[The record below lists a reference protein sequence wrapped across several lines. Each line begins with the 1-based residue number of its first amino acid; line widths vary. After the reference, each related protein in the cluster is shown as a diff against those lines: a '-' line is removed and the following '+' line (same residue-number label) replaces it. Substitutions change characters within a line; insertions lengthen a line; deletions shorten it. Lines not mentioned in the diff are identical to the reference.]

1 MDNNNKNMAKQKTV
15 YDNLLPDVK
24 KALQA
29 SARKYSSAK
38 RLKYTLMS
46 KLMWYE
52 LTIDEMRDV
61 ITYSN
66 LNSWELNQYSFMY
79 GENIIER

>member
-1 MDNNNKNMAKQKTV
+1 MSKINTV

-24 KALQA
+24 SALQA

-52 LTIDEMRDV
+52 LTIDDV
-61 ITYSN
+61 RELITYGDLQSWN
-66 LNSWELNQYSFMY
+66 LNSYAFMY
-79 GENIIER
+79 GENIIKK

>member
-1 MDNNNKNMAKQKTV
+1 MSKIKTV

-24 KALQA
+24 SALQT

-52 LTIDEMRDV
+52 LTIDEVREL
-61 ITYSN
+61 ITYGDLQSWN
-66 LNSWELNQYSFMY
+66 LNSYAFMY
-79 GENIIER
+79 GENIIKK

>member
-1 MDNNNKNMAKQKTV
+1 MSKIKTV

-24 KALQA
+24 SALQA

-52 LTIDEMRDV
+52 LTIDDV
-61 ITYSN
+61 RELITYGDLQSWN
-66 LNSWELNQYSFMY
+66 LNSYAFMY
-79 GENIIER
+79 GENIIKK

>member
-1 MDNNNKNMAKQKTV
+1 MTKLTTV

-24 KALQA
+24 TSLQA

-46 KLMWYE
+46 KLMWSE
-52 LTIDEMRDV
+52 LTIDEVRDLL
-61 ITYSN
+61 TYGGV
-66 LNSWELNQYSFMY
+66 NSWELDSFSFMY
-79 GENIIER
+79 GDKIIDKN

>member
-1 MDNNNKNMAKQKTV
+1 MSKLKTV

-24 KALQA
+24 KALQT

-46 KLMWYE
+46 KLMWNE
-52 LTIDEMRDV
+52 LTIDEMRDL
-61 ITYSN
+61 ITYSDLESWR
-66 LNSWELNQYSFMY
+66 LNSYAFMY

>member
-1 MDNNNKNMAKQKTV
+1 MSKINTV

-24 KALQA
+24 SALQA
-29 SARKYSSAK
+29 SARKYTTAK

-52 LTIDEMRDV
+52 LTIDDV
-61 ITYSN
+61 RELITYSDLESWN
-66 LNSWELNQYSFMY
+66 LNSYAFMY
-79 GENIIER
+79 GENIIKK

>member
-1 MDNNNKNMAKQKTV
+1 MSKLKTV

-24 KALQA
+24 TSLQA

-46 KLMWYE
+46 KLMWQE
-52 LTIDEMRDV
+52 LTIDEMRDI
-61 ITYSN
+61 ITYGD

>member
-1 MDNNNKNMAKQKTV
+1 MSKIKSV

-24 KALQA
+24 KELQA

-46 KLMWYE
+46 KLMWNE
-52 LTIDEMRDV
+52 LTIDEMRDL
-61 ITYSN
+61 ITYGDLQSWN
-66 LNSWELNQYSFMY
+66 LNSYAFMY
-79 GENIIER
+79 GENIIQK

>member
-1 MDNNNKNMAKQKTV
+1 MSKLKTV

-24 KALQA
+24 KALQN

-46 KLMWYE
+46 KLMWNE

-61 ITYSN
+61 ITYSD

-79 GENIIER
+79 GENIISKS

>member
-1 MDNNNKNMAKQKTV
+1 MSKIKTV

-24 KALQA
+24 SALQT

-52 LTIDEMRDV
+52 LTIDDV
-61 ITYSN
+61 RELITYGDLQSWN
-66 LNSWELNQYSFMY
+66 LNSYAFMY
-79 GENIIER
+79 GENIIEK